1 MPKATRSI
9 EEIAEVRERILD
21 SALDI
26 LAKNGYENLS
36 MGRLGSRMNMTAANL
51 YNYFGNKD
59 EVLIAIHKKTFEMLH
74 GMIRTAVKGVETPL
88 ERIKALAYA
97 FVEFGTNNVNIYDI
111 MFNRPIR
118 QYSDYIGT
126 PQEALAFDE
135 YNNSLKTLAY
145 AVMIFRDYA
154 ETRPDLATVDPKLL
168 TIRHLSALH
177 GIISLHNSRILFEMD
192 DNPADVLKAVID
204 DVIETITGPYRTP
217 VNVSVTEE
225 RRNQ

>member
-9 EEIAEVRERILD
+9 EEIAEVRERIME

-59 EVLIAIHKKTFEMLH
+59 ELLIAIHKKTFEMLH
-74 GMIRTAVKGVETPL
+74 GAIRAAVKGVETPL

-135 YNNSLKTLAY
+135 YNNSMKTLAY

-154 ETRPDLATVDPKLL
+154 ETRPDLANIDPKLL

-204 DVIETITGPYRTP
+204 DVIETLTGPYRAP
-217 VNVSVTEE
+217 ADASVKED

>member
-26 LAKNGYENLS
+26 LAKDGYDNLS

-51 YNYFGNKD
+51 YNYYGNKD

-74 GMIRTAVKGVETPL
+74 GALRMAVKDAGNPL
-88 ERIKALAYA
+88 DRIRALAHAY
-97 FVEFGTNNVNIYDI
+97 VDFGINNVNIYDI

-126 PQEALAFDE
+126 PQEALSFEE
-135 YNNSLKTLAY
+135 YNNSIKTLAF
-145 AVMIFRDYA
+145 AVMVFRDYA
-154 ETRPDLATVDPKLL
+154 ETRPDLSKMDPKLL

-192 DNPADVLKAVID
+192 DNPRAVLDSVIES
-204 DVIETITGPYRTP
+204 VIETLTGP
-217 VNVSVTEE
+217 
-225 RRNQ
+225 Q

>member
-1 MPKATRSI
+1 MPKATRSV

-26 LAKNGYENLS
+26 LAKDGYDNLS

-51 YNYFGNKD
+51 YNYYGNKD
-59 EVLIAIHKKTFEMLH
+59 EVLIAIHKKTFEMLLKT
-74 GMIRTAVKGVETPL
+74 MRVAVGKETTPL
-88 ERIKALAYA
+88 ERIRALAIAY
-97 FVEFGTNNVNIYDI
+97 VDFGIKNVNIYDI

-135 YNNSLKTLAY
+135 YNNSLKTLAF
-145 AVMIFRDYA
+145 AVMVFRDYA
-154 ETRPDLATVDPKLL
+154 ETRPDLAKKDPKLL

-192 DNPADVLKAVID
+192 ENPGAVLKSVID
-204 DVIETITGPYRTP
+204 NVIESLTGP
-217 VNVSVTEE
+217 
-225 RRNQ
+225 Q

>member
-9 EEIAEVRERILD
+9 EEIAEVRERIME

-74 GMIRTAVKGVETPL
+74 GAIRAAVKGVETPL

-97 FVEFGTNNVNIYDI
+97 FVDFGTNNVNIYDI

-135 YNNSLKTLAY
+135 YNNSMKTLAY

-154 ETRPDLATVDPKLL
+154 ETRPDLAQIDPKLL

-192 DNPADVLKAVID
+192 DNPAVVLRAVID
-204 DVIETITGPYRTP
+204 DVIETLTGPYRAADK
-217 VNVSVTEE
+217 E
-225 RRNQ
+225 RRSQ

>member
-9 EEIAEVRERILD
+9 EEIAEVRERIME

-74 GMIRTAVKGVETPL
+74 GAIRAAVKGVETPL

-135 YNNSLKTLAY
+135 YNNSMKTLAY

-154 ETRPDLATVDPKLL
+154 ETRPDLANIDPKLL

-204 DVIETITGPYRTP
+204 DVIETLTGPYRAP
-217 VNVSVTEE
+217 
-225 RRNQ
+225 

>member
-1 MPKATRSI
+1 MPKATRSV

-26 LAKNGYENLS
+26 LAKNGYDNLS

-51 YNYFGNKD
+51 YNYYGNKD
-59 EVLIAIHKKTFEMLH
+59 EVLIAIHKKTFEMLLKN
-74 GMIRTAVKGVETPL
+74 MRMAVGKETTPL
-88 ERIKALAYA
+88 ERIRALANAY
-97 FVEFGTNNVNIYDI
+97 VDFGINNVNIYDI

-126 PQEALAFDE
+126 PQEALSFDE

-145 AVMIFRDYA
+145 AVMVFRDYA
-154 ETRPDLATVDPKLL
+154 ETRPDLAKKDPKLL

-192 DNPADVLKAVID
+192 DNPGAVLRSVID
-204 DVIETITGPYRTP
+204 NVIESLTGP
-217 VNVSVTEE
+217 
-225 RRNQ
+225 Q

>member
-1 MPKATRSI
+1 MPKATRSV

-26 LAKNGYENLS
+26 LAKNGFENLS

-74 GMIRTAVKGVETPL
+74 NAIRTAVKKADTPL
-88 ERIKALAYA
+88 ERIKALAHAY
-97 FVEFGTNNVNIYDI
+97 VEFGINNINIYDI

-126 PQEALAFDE
+126 PQEAISFDE
-135 YNNSLKTLAY
+135 YNNSIKTLAY
-145 AVMIFRDYA
+145 AVMVFRDYV
-154 ETRPDLATVDPKLL
+154 ETRPDLAGADPKLV

-192 DNPADVLKAVID
+192 DNPAEMLRAVIN
-204 DVIETITGPYRTP
+204 DVIESLTGPAR
-217 VNVSVTEE
+217 EAEKE
-225 RRNQ
+225 RRDQ

>member
-21 SALDI
+21 GALDI
-26 LAKNGYENLS
+26 LAKNGFDSLS

-59 EVLIAIHKKTFEMLH
+59 ELLIAIHKKTFEMLH
-74 GMIRTAVKGVETPL
+74 AALRSAVKNAETPFDRL
-88 ERIKALAYA
+88 KALVYA
-97 FVEFGTNNVNIYDI
+97 FVKFGTDNVNIYDI

-126 PQEALAFDE
+126 PQEALARDE
-135 YNNSLKTLAY
+135 YNNSIKALAF
-145 AVMIFRDYA
+145 AVMVFRDYA
-154 ETRPDLATVDPKLL
+154 ETRSDLRVIDPKLL

-192 DNPADVLKAVID
+192 EKPDVILNTVID
-204 DVIETITGPYRTP
+204 KVIESIAG
-217 VNVSVTEE
+217 
-225 RRNQ
+225 